1 MSYKDRNFKS
11 DYNRYTTLSQSF
23 LITELVK
30 KPQILLCWLTPTKL
44 TFHPS
49 NVRVLFLIQVYSLFL
64 ANEE

>member
-30 KPQILLCWLTPTKL
+30 KPQILLCVRFTDIIS
-44 TFHPS
+44 TFVQLNS
-49 NVRVLFLIQVYSLFL
+49 CFSYGLKYAL
-64 ANEE
+64 